1 MEFLK
6 GMPRTR
12 PNASRTMYHAH
23 QATVVDNH
31 NHDFHPEVGIDPR
44 SYVLCAMLFCTSF
57 IRYILHYYT
66 TCTSSSRNK
75 KFGEF
80 DNIPSEKKVKERKR
94 CCIGRRRRR
103 SEPYVFTTDGEPVPP
118 SPIVARATSSKS
130 RRRARERVRRDG
142 D

>member
-94 CCIGRRRRR
+94 CCIGRRR